1 MVLQGQEIDLILFCN
16 NDLIWI
22 ISFSRPN
29 FSFDF
34 CDQVRLRSQT
44 CLLLQSQSK
53 VSEKERQITS
63 HPGEGRDCVYC

>member
-1 MVLQGQEIDLILFCN
+1 MHFSTCGKGQEIDVILFCN

-53 VSEKERQITS
+53 VSEKRETNCLTS
-63 HPGEGRDCVYC
+63 R